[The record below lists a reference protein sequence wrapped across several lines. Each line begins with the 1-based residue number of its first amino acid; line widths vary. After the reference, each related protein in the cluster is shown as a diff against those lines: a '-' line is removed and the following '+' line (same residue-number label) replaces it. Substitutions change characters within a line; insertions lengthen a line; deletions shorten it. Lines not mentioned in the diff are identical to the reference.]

1 MGELFCGSSGHYEKG
16 EIKMEWISK
25 PELRK
30 LAFMCQRRATEA
42 SHVLSAPSA
51 SDMEKALANHE
62 REYMLSLSAKLERIA
77 TSDKRRVEITI

>member
-1 MGELFCGSSGHYEKG
+1 MGEAASASSPGHYEKG
-16 EIKMEWISK
+16 EIIMEWISK

-42 SHVLSAPSA
+42 SNVLSAPSA

-62 REYMLSLSAKLERIA
+62 REYMQIGRAH
-77 TSDKRRVEITI
+77 V